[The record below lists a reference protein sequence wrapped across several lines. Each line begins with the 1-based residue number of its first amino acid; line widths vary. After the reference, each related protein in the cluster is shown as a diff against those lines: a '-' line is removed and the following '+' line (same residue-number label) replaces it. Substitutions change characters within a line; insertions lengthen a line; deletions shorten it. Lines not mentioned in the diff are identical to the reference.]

1 VHVVLA
7 AVVGLCIG
15 SFLNVVVHRV
25 PRKESVVSP
34 PSRCPGCETPIGA
47 RDNVPVLSWL
57 LLRGRCRTCGISISP
72 RYPLVESGTAILFAA
87 VAASA
92 GPHAH
97 LPAMLVFAA
106 SLLAVALIDLEHFIV
121 PNKILKVAVA
131 LGVPLL
137 VGAAAIDDRWGD
149 LGRAALG
156 AVVGLGLLLLIH
168 LANPRGMGMGDVK
181 LAGVIGL
188 YLGYEGVRVAL
199 YGLFLGFLLGSV
211 VGVFLIATKLRSR
224 KDHIPF
230 APYLAGGA
238 VLAIFTAREFFAW
251 YLP

>member
-7 AVVGLCIG
+7 AVLGLCIG

-25 PRKESVVSP
+25 PRKESVISP
-34 PSRCPGCETPIGA
+34 PSRCVGCGTLIRP
-47 RDNVPVLSWL
+47 RDNVPVLSWV
-57 LLRGRCRTCGISISP
+57 LLRGRCRACGIAISP
-72 RYPLVESGTAILFAA
+72 RYPLVEAGTALLFAA
-87 VAASA
+87 VAASV
-92 GPHAH
+92 GPHAV

-106 SLLAVALIDLEHFIV
+106 CLLAVSLIDLEHFIV

-137 VGAAAIDDRWGD
+137 VVAAAVDDRWDD
-149 LGRAALG
+149 LGRAGLG
-156 AVVGLGLLLLIH
+156 AVVGLGLLLVIH
-168 LANPRGMGMGDVK
+168 LVNPRGMGMGDVK

-188 YLGYEGVRVAL
+188 YLGFEGVRVAL
-199 YGLFLGFLLGSV
+199 YALFLGFLLGSV
-211 VGVFLIATKLRSR
+211 VGVVLIATRIRSR

-238 VLAIFTAREFFAW
+238 VLAIFTASEFFAW